1 MQAKHV
7 ILIEFDSKQSVSL
20 ASPANAYASVCIFNG
35 TTEMSLPM
43 VDRSQCT
50 TCNTGII
57 QNSNYPIWN
66 SICSGSG
73 NLLFVEDARVTF
85 EVFDNFATGSQVFL
99 GGASLTIP
107 QLLSHGDNHKRLHL
121 ALIGGHVAGQIN
133 ARVTWTP
140 KV

>member
-1 MQAKHV
+1 
-7 ILIEFDSKQSVSL
+7 
-20 ASPANAYASVCIFNG
+20 ASVCIFNG

-57 QNSNYPIWN
+57 QNSAYPIWN